1 MDYVLPFIQYGCTK
15 TVDGEYVFTEIRKA
29 YIQGVTALTANPMR
43 IRYKVS
49 LGNCCNTTYYILS
62 DFSYKEQSI
71 IVCQRLAM
79 DF

>member
-15 TVDGEYVFTEIRKA
+15 AVDGEYVFTEIRKA